1 MNEGAFI
8 ALARR
13 RRSVRK
19 FSDAPVEREKIEL
32 CLEAARL
39 APSACNSQPWKFVV
53 VDEPGLK
60 ERLARA
66 AFSGVFAP
74 TAFAGKAPVLV
85 AALALPGP
93 FLPRL
98 AGSLQGKQ
106 YRLIDLGI
114 ACEHFILQ
122 AAELGLGTCWI
133 GWFDAGRVKKLL
145 AGAEKGDPV
154 ALIALGYPAE
164 VPSPVPRKALSKMRV
179 YNPPSGGSD
188 Q

>member
-1 MNEGAFI
+1 MIAGAFSE
-8 ALARR
+8 LVRK

-19 FSDAPVEREKIEL
+19 FRDQSVEREKIEL

-39 APSACNSQPWKFVV
+39 APSACNAQPWKFVV
-53 VDEPGLK
+53 ADEPAFK
-60 ERLARA
+60 DRLARA

-74 TAFAGKAPVLV
+74 SAFAGKAPVIV
-85 AALALPGP
+85 AALALPGA

-114 ACEHFILQ
+114 ACEHFILK
-122 AAELGLGTCWI
+122 AAEEGLGTCWI
-133 GWFDAGRVKKLL
+133 GWFDAPKVKKLL
-145 AGAEKGDPV
+145 GGAVAGDPV
-154 ALIALGYPAE
+154 ALIAIGYPAE
-164 VPSPVPRKALSKMRV
+164 MPPARPRKTREEIRV
-179 YNPPSGGSD
+179 FNPPIGGRD